1 MDTWRSFFLFGLL
14 QPYWTIAVNLNFAS
28 FLHLQF
34 CCWTSNPCSLNFLDY
49 HSWYGWPSFKFP
61 CHTPAEKTMAKDM
74 ILWSIKKVFPKDH
87 QTGFPNVHPSCPLPT
102 FQPFPAPQGRHGRFW
117 SFLGA
122 GDAVESDDAPGG
134 PGRRRQRMVFGEL
147 GLPHCLL
154 VSNTLW

>member
-1 MDTWRSFFLFGLL
+1 MCVYLPSLVDGLA
-14 QPYWTIAVNLNFAS
+14 PS
-28 FLHLQF
+28 
-34 CCWTSNPCSLNFLDY
+34 TSGCSLN
-49 HSWYGWPSFKFP
+49 YGQDRRWIPWCAAFDPMCFCGGGQKS
-61 CHTPAEKTMAKDM
+61 
-74 ILWSIKKVFPKDH
+74 ILFAVVKDH